1 MPYIPVPK
9 DLSRIKNKVLFN
21 LTKRQLICF
30 GSGAAIGLPLF
41 FILKKSLNPSVSTL
55 IMVFSMLPFFLF
67 AIYEKNGLPLE
78 KLVRNI
84 IFTRFV
90 RSRQRPYVTANFY
103 AAITNHN
110 KLEKGVST
118 IAKAS
123 NTQKHRR
130 FMHTNTTR
138 QDPITRA

>member
-1 MPYIPVPK
+1 MPYITVPK
-9 DLSRIKNKVLFN
+9 DLSRIKIKVMFN

-30 GSGAAIGLPLF
+30 GIGAVVGLPLF

-84 IFTRFV
+84 VFTRFI
-90 RSRQRPYVTANFY
+90 RSRQRPYVTDNFY
-103 AAITNHN
+103 AAIIRHN
-110 KLEKGVST
+110 KLEKGVSA
-118 IAKAS
+118 IAKTS
-123 NTQKHRR
+123 KDQK
-130 FMHTNTTR
+130 N
-138 QDPITRA
+138 

>member
-9 DLSRIKNKVLFN
+9 DLSHIKTKIMFN
-21 LTKRQLICF
+21 LTKRQLLCF
-30 GSGAAIGLPLF
+30 GCGTAIGLPLF
-41 FILKKSLNPSVSTL
+41 FILKKSQNPSVSTL

-67 AIYEKNGLPLE
+67 AIYEKNGMPLE

-84 IFTRFV
+84 ILTRFV
-90 RSRQRPYVTANFY
+90 RSRQRPYVTDNFY
-103 AAITNHN
+103 AAIN